1 MKVSQ
6 DVFGRI
12 VENMVNTRPIEGG
25 LHRKAA
31 WCAHE
36 GRIYVNK
43 EDAERLTVLAQN
55 AELYKQNKGNFKDR
69 KETAGGYPMAIPQAD
84 YDQIYVDNPW
94 LNNCD
99 RKTKAD
105 FFKKLY
111 KTHPEYRIG

>member
-1 MKVSQ
+1 MN
-6 DVFGRI
+6 
-12 VENMVNTRPIEGG
+12 NMGKYT
-25 LHRKAA
+25 
-31 WCAHE
+31 
-36 GRIYVNK
+36 
-43 EDAERLTVLAQN
+43 DSMQ
-55 AELYKQNKGNFKDR
+55 
-69 KETAGGYPMAIPQAD
+69 TAGGYPMAIPQAD

>member
-43 EDAERLTVLAQN
+43 EDAERLTVLA
-55 AELYKQNKGNFKDR
+55 
-69 KETAGGYPMAIPQAD
+69 T
-84 YDQIYVDNPW
+84 
-94 LNNCD
+94 
-99 RKTKAD
+99 
-105 FFKKLY
+105 
-111 KTHPEYRIG
+111 